1 MLAIVSIIFSSFY
14 NNKKEEKRT
23 QLVLNQVEQRVVYAM
38 YYGLLW
44 IIMGYY
50 GLLVIMG
57 YELLLFILSCLQL
70 CLPFLSFSF
79 PLAPL
84 CLTTFALFLP

>member
-38 YYGLLW
+38 YYVLCIVDYWLLW
-44 IIMGYY
+44 VMYCGF
-50 GLLVIMG
+50 L
-57 YELLLFILSCLQL
+57 ILDYDL
-70 CLPFLSFSF
+70 
-79 PLAPL
+79 
-84 CLTTFALFLP
+84 

>member
-38 YYGLLW
+38 YYVLLCIVDYW
-44 IIMGYY
+44 L
-50 GLLVIMG
+50 LLVIMG
-57 YELLLFILSCLQL
+57 YVLWIIDFRL
-70 CLPFLSFSF
+70 
-79 PLAPL
+79 
-84 CLTTFALFLP
+84 

>member
-38 YYGLLW
+38 YYVLLCIVDYWLLWVMYCGLL
-44 IIMGYY
+44 
-50 GLLVIMG
+50 
-57 YELLLFILSCLQL
+57 ILDYDL
-70 CLPFLSFSF
+70 
-79 PLAPL
+79 
-84 CLTTFALFLP
+84 

>member
-38 YYGLLW
+38 YYVLLCIVDYW
-44 IIMGYY
+44 L
-50 GLLVIMG
+50 LLVIMG
-57 YELLLFILSCLQL
+57 YVLWIIDFR
-70 CLPFLSFSF
+70 F
-79 PLAPL
+79 
-84 CLTTFALFLP
+84 